1 MSESRYA
8 ISRPNQSRPSAEA
21 RGERSCRVGDRGA
34 ESPMHMTA
42 GIAISRYPIS
52 RCREQLSIVENRWQ
66 ALHQGADR
74 RQVNG
79 HEPSGFGES
88 QVSWTQTSCRQ
99 ERRKPDGKLDR
110 GHTGTG
116 HMDYGLAGRG

>member
-1 MSESRYA
+1 LRPELRDREKRYLGNRR
-8 ISRPNQSRPSAEA
+8 ISVWGPQ
-21 RGERSCRVGDRGA
+21 
-34 ESPMHMTA
+34 
-42 GIAISRYPIS
+42 
-52 RCREQLSIVENRWQ
+52 EQVEYRWQ
-66 ALHQGADR
+66 ALNQGADR

-110 GHTGTG
+110 GHIGTG